1 MRVSPCLTAFFL
13 ACASLPLG
21 AQQGFYREYYAGIAG
36 SRVADLTAAAAFPD
50 APTVEEVVNAPLET
64 GVNVADYY
72 GQRVRALLTPAVTGS
87 YTFWVATDDGGE
99 LWLGTDHTPTSRR
112 RIAYVSGWAS
122 SREWTKEASQKS
134 AAITLTAGTRYYIE
148 VLQKEN
154 TGGDN
159 LAVAWQVPGTTT
171 TNVIPAA
178 VLTPYLDPPVI
189 RTQPLSLD
197 IEEQWAGLRS
207 ATFTVEAVRQGGVTY
222 QWQRDGVNLPGATAP
237 AYTLTADVANSN
249 RLFRCVLSNLAGT
262 VTSAAARY
270 RFVPDVTAPALTAWN
285 VFHDRRILTLGFS
298 EPLDPASA
306 TNPAAYAVS
315 GSAVLSATL
324 LGEGSGV
331 TLRLDTPLTAGATH
345 TLALTVQDRA
355 VPANTLALTGTT
367 FVPPLNAPV
376 PAALA
381 RGGREPAGPSSRR
394 TAIAITEI
402 NHTPAARGDGRDLR
416 FVELYNSN
424 PFYQDLSG
432 YRLSGVFDYT
442 LPTGTVLAANGYL
455 VVAPSPA
462 DVTAVTGLQQVVG
475 GFEAYAFDGSGEIT
489 LHDALGAWLS
499 TVAYGDDP
507 PWPVAADGSGH
518 TLVLARPSYGERDA
532 DGWSAS
538 ALPGGSPGAADPA
551 RPTAFEAVLINEVL
565 AHSGA
570 TPGFIELHNLSD
582 TPRALGGCVLKRD
595 DLNAPGFLIPDGT
608 ELPARGFLAF
618 HESALGFLIDGSGD
632 TVWLFAPAAAGGT
645 VIDALRLDDQ
655 QIGVAHG
662 RFPDGDARWNI
673 LETPTP
679 GAANTPRRP
688 APVVLNEIMYNPISE
703 DKDEEFVELFN
714 PGAQSVNLDGWKL
727 GGGIDYAFGPLSIPA
742 GGYLVVPRDPAA
754 FARLYPDRTALATP
768 DGFGGSLANSRETV
782 TLSQPVPVMDTADP
796 LAPVVVTNNTV
807 VERVTYRDG
816 GEWHALADGGGS
828 SLERIDPRADPA
840 LARSW
845 AASDES
851 QKSAWTTLE
860 FTGRIDHGFTASANG
875 DPNEMHI
882 GLMDAGECLIDAVE
896 VRATGG
902 ANLVNN
908 PSFESDTPDWRFM
921 GTHDRSA
928 IEPVAGA
935 FDGQRALRLRA
946 SDRVH
951 TGMNVIRGAMSAT
964 LPKSGTGTIRARVRW
979 LSGCPELLIRTRG
992 NWLEASGPILT
1003 TRALGT
1009 PGQPNS
1015 RAANAAPAIYDVIHQ
1030 PVLPRTGE
1038 KVTVYARLHD
1048 PDGLAQ
1054 AHLVY
1059 RVQGQA
1065 VTNRVAMR
1073 PCAAG
1078 FLAAEIPAGLPAG
1091 ALVAFH
1097 IEAEDCGVPA
1107 ARARFPA
1114 DAPVRECLV
1123 RFSEPLDSRA
1133 FGIYRFWMTQENID
1147 YWTRRER
1154 ASNAPVDATFIYG
1167 NDRVL
1172 YHAAMMYAGS
1182 PFHSNYSSPIG
1193 TGTVDYEA
1201 IFQNDDTV
1209 LDDDGM
1215 VLSTVGN
1222 LGNDDL
1228 GIREQF
1234 CFSLVQAL
1242 GLPHVHRRFVHVY
1255 ANGTEQFSKK
1265 IYEDTEKPNAGV
1277 VKHWFPEDDDNDL
1290 FKIDDWFEYT
1300 LDISA
1305 FTIITARLQ
1314 PYLTDAPDGD
1324 GQVLKTGRYRWNW
1337 QKRGYA
1343 NFFANDYANF
1353 FSLVET
1359 LNTVDPATY
1368 TQRIRQE
1375 INLEGFA
1382 GVIAMN
1388 QFIGNY
1394 DTYGFNRGKNMYLYD
1409 SAAGWQLIAWDL
1421 DVSFGA
1427 NRPLTDPI
1435 NPSLATFPTDDPT
1448 MRTFLKHPVTA
1459 RVFWRAVEKLLAAS
1473 ADPALRAWTRAKYD
1487 ALRAD
1492 ATVLNGNYDAYF
1504 ANVETRCANVAAQL
1518 AAANASAFSVTT
1530 PAAAASEADSNVV
1543 TLSGNAPFA
1552 VTALRVN
1559 GAETDVTWTSS
1570 TTWSAQV
1577 VLNNGT
1583 NAFQIEAFTADG
1595 MRLSG
1600 GSVTRTIVYTG
1611 TPLDPLDGYLL
1622 ISEIMAHPVTNSAA
1636 YVEIANRSAS
1646 TRMNL
1651 TGVYLDG
1658 AVAFAFAS
1666 GTVLNPGERLLVAA
1680 DPQAIAQVYGTG
1692 AWQRVAG
1699 TYSGV
1704 LPPAGT
1710 LRLRRRATG
1719 FEPDDPVLD
1728 RVTYGDRHP
1737 WPEAVPP
1744 GTALQLINPALDN
1757 SRPANWVADG
1767 VSNSVTVTA
1776 VPWTHVWSYFATGYP
1791 GDTWT
1796 APAFDDAAWP
1806 AGPGPLGFEDDP
1818 LSLPLATVIPKTSGR
1833 VAYYFR
1839 TDFSYSGNPVNA
1851 TLRLSYMLDD
1861 AAAFYLNGEEIHR
1874 SALMP
1879 IGPLTDASVA
1889 TTHILPEGQIQ
1900 GPFALPATALRSG
1913 LNTLA
1918 VSVHQNQGG
1927 SSDLVFGMTLDIAT
1941 VQTDTCTP
1949 GAANASSLPLTAL
1962 PEVWLNELQP
1972 RNLTGPADNAGE
1984 REPWVELYNSGD
1996 AAVALDGWALA
2007 TAQGDPG
2014 WSFPAGTLLEP
2025 GAFLR
2030 VWLDAEP
2037 GESAPGHL
2045 HAGFRFDFV
2054 SGTLLLRAPLDG
2066 RAVVVDAL
2074 DYTDCADDAAWG
2086 AWPDGS
2092 PDQRR
2097 WLHPATP
2104 GAANRADRPT
2114 CRIVINEF
2122 MAQNDLFTNPL
2133 TGKKED
2139 WFELFNDGAAP
2150 VDLGGWVVTD
2160 TLTSETPPTPDLRAS
2175 KALVIPPGVTLAPG
2189 AALRI
2194 WTGASD
2200 AASLP
2205 VDPANLQA
2213 PFGLGKSG
2221 DRICLFTPALALA
2234 DRIAYATEQSG
2245 AASMGRW
2252 LNGASGDLVLFD
2264 RPTPGAPNRNPRFT
2278 ETLLAQPDPY
2288 AIREEQPFVCTN
2300 TLTAARPD
2308 AFAFRL
2314 FPTEGAALPAGLQF
2328 DTASGVL
2335 TWTPTE
2341 AQGPGLYALR
2351 LCGFLV
2357 DGLSVTGC
2365 DEALLTLRVLET
2377 PSRPQF
2383 GPLADVTVNEG
2394 QLATFTVTAIRTEEI
2409 PPYPT
2414 ATRLRLEGALPSNA
2428 VFNAGSGAFTW
2439 QTDEPDGPGEFP
2451 FTVIAE
2457 DADDPSVFCVTQVTV
2472 RVNEVNRSFAYA
2484 SPATFML
2491 WREEPFAVHL
2501 RYNDPDLPPNVFSYA
2516 LLSGPDGLTLDP
2528 ATGRVQWQPNAA
2540 QTGSFSLRVRAFDG
2554 AGAALSTTIGL
2565 SVDTHSLSAAAL
2577 TAAAAGGGLELK
2589 WASKPYTFYT
2599 IEWCADLASPVWHPV
2614 NADAPVAG
2622 TGAVLSFTLDPAA
2635 LGSPANAFF
2644 RIRQTRE

>member
-1 MRVSPCLTAFFL
+1 M
-13 ACASLPLG
+13 PLG
-21 AQQGFYREYYAGIAG
+21 AQQGFYREYYAGISG
-36 SRVADLTAAAAFPD
+36 GRVADLTAAAAFPD
-50 APTVEEVVNAPLET
+50 APTVEEVVNSQLET

-72 GQRVRALLTPAVTGS
+72 GQRVRALLTPTVTGS

-99 LWLGTDHTPTSRR
+99 LWLGTDHLPASRR
-112 RIAYVSGWAS
+112 RIAYVSGWTN
-122 SREWTKEASQKS
+122 SREWTKEPNQKS
-134 AAITLTAGTRYYIE
+134 SPIALTAGTRYYIE

-159 LAVAWQVPGTTT
+159 LAVAWQVPGTTA

-178 VLTPYLDPPVI
+178 VLTPFLDPPVI

-207 ATFTVEAVRQGGVTY
+207 ATFAVEAVRQGGVTY

-237 AYTLTADVANSN
+237 AYTLTADLANSN

-270 RFVPDVTAPALTAWN
+270 RFVPDVTAPALTAWS
-285 VFHDRRILTLGFS
+285 VFHDRHILTLAFS

-315 GSAVLSATL
+315 GSAVLNATL
-324 LGEGSGV
+324 LEDGAGV
-331 TLRLDTPLTAGATH
+331 ALHLDTALTAGATH

-355 VPANTLALTGTT
+355 VPANTLALTGYA
-367 FVPPLNAPV
+367 FVPPLNATV
-376 PAALA
+376 PAALV

-402 NHTPAARGDGRDLR
+402 SHTPAARSDGRDLR

-507 PWPVAADGSGH
+507 PWPAAADGSGH

-551 RPTAFEAVLINEVL
+551 RPAAFEAVLINEVL

-570 TPGFIELHNLSD
+570 TPGFIELHNLAD
-582 TPRALGGCVLKRD
+582 TPCALGGCVLKRD
-595 DLNAPGFLIPDGT
+595 DLSAPGYLFPDGT
-608 ELPARGFLAF
+608 ELPARGFLAV
-618 HESALGFLIDGSGD
+618 HETALGFLIDGSGD
-632 TVWLFAPAAAGGT
+632 TVWLFAPAATGGH

-673 LETPTP
+673 LEKPTP

-703 DKDEEFVELFN
+703 DKDEEYVELFN

-727 GGGIDYAFGPLSIPA
+727 GGGIDYVFGPLSIPA

-768 DGFGGSLANSRETV
+768 DGFSGSLANSRETV
-782 TLSQPVPVMDTADP
+782 TLSQPVPVMDTTDP
-796 LAPVVVTNNTV
+796 LAPFAATKNTV

-828 SLERIDPRADPA
+828 SLERIDPRADPS

-860 FTGRIDHGFTASANG
+860 FTGRIDHGFTASSNG

-896 VRATGG
+896 VRAAGG

-908 PSFESDTPDWRFM
+908 PSFESDTPDWRFL
-921 GTHDRSA
+921 GTHEFSSVELAAD
-928 IEPVAGA
+928 A
-935 FDGQRALRLRA
+935 FDG
-946 SDRVH
+946 SRVLH
-951 TGMNVIRGAMSAT
+951 VRSSGHPNTGANIIHGTLNAV
-964 LPKSGTGTIRARVRW
+964 LPKSGTGTLRARVRW
-979 LSGCPELLIRTRG
+979 ISGCPELLIRTRG

-1003 TRALGT
+1003 TRALGS

-1015 RAANAAPAIYDVIHQ
+1015 RAANAAPAIYDVIHR

-1054 AHLVY
+1054 ACLIY

-1065 VTNRVAMR
+1065 VTNRIAMR

-1107 ARARFPA
+1107 ARTRFPA
-1114 DAPVRECLV
+1114 DAPAREALV

-1133 FGIYRFWMTQENID
+1133 FGIYRFWMTQENIE
-1147 YWTRRER
+1147 YWSRREVTGN
-1154 ASNAPVDATFIYG
+1154 SDVPCTFVY
-1167 NDRVL
+1167 NDRVV
-1172 YHAAMMYAGS
+1172 YGAGMHYSGS
-1182 PFHSNYSSPIG
+1182 PFHDGYSAPFTAG
-1193 TGTVDYEA
+1193 NTDYEA
-1201 IFQNDDTV
+1201 NFPEDDTV
-1209 LDDDGM
+1209 LDDDEF
-1215 VLSTVGN
+1215 VLATPGN

-1228 GIREQF
+1228 AVREQF
-1234 CFSLVQAL
+1234 CYALLQAI
-1242 GLPHVHRRFVHVY
+1242 GLPHPHRRFVHVY
-1255 ANGTEQFSKK
+1255 GNGIEQYSRK
-1265 IYEDTEKPNAGV
+1265 IYESSEKPDGPFL
-1277 VKHWFPEDDDNDL
+1277 KHWFPDRDDTEHEF
-1290 FKIDDWFEYT
+1290 FKIDDWFEFSDDTKDFNY
-1300 LDISA
+1300 
-1305 FTIITARLQ
+1305 ITATLQ
-1314 PYLTDAPDGD
+1314 PFTTPAPG
-1324 GQVLKTGRYRWNW
+1324 GGAMLKPARYRWSW
-1337 QKRGYA
+1337 MKRSCP
-1343 NFFANDYANF
+1343 NFSYTDSTRFLA
-1353 FSLVET
+1353 LVEA
-1359 LNTVDPATY
+1359 LNTVGDAYLPAVRSAVNIE
-1368 TQRIRQE
+1368 Q
-1375 INLEGFA
+1375 FV
-1382 GVIAMN
+1382 GVLAAN
-1388 QFIGNY
+1388 HFIGNH
-1394 DTYGFNRGKNMYLYD
+1394 DSYGHSRGKNMYLYRG
-1409 SAAGWQLIAWDL
+1409 AAGWQLLAWDL
-1421 DVSFGA
+1421 DNNPFA
-1427 NRPLTDPI
+1427 NTGSSAPSYVI
-1435 NPSLATFPTDDPT
+1435 NPAAANFQAHDPVIRRLLATPA
-1448 MRTFLKHPVTA
+1448 VA
-1459 RVFWRAVEKLLAAS
+1459 RIFWRAVQGLLTAS
-1473 ADPALRAWTRAKYD
+1473 ADPAIRAAIRVRYD

-1492 ATVLNGNYDAYF
+1492 STNLGTGYDTYF
-1504 ANVETRCANVAAQL
+1504 ANVEARRAGVAAQL
-1518 AAANASAFSVTT
+1518 AAANAGAFRVTAPAT
-1530 PAAAASEADSNVV
+1530 AVSEAAANVV
-1543 TLSGNAPFA
+1543 TLSGDAPFA
-1552 VTALRVN
+1552 VTALRIN

-1570 TTWSAQV
+1570 TTWSAQA

-1583 NAFQIEAFTADG
+1583 NTFQIEAFTADG
-1595 MRLSG
+1595 TRLPG

-1622 ISEIMAHPVTNSAA
+1622 ISEIMANPVTNSAA
-1636 YVEIANRSAS
+1636 YVEIANRSAA

-1806 AGPGPLGFEDDP
+1806 AGPGPLGFETDALP
-1818 LSLPLATVIPKTSGR
+1818 VPLATTIPKVSGR

-1851 TLRLSYMLDD
+1851 TLRLTYMLDD

-1949 GAANASSLPLTAL
+1949 GEANASSLPLTAL

-1972 RNLTGPADNAGE
+1972 RNLTGPADNTGE

-1996 AAVALDGWALA
+1996 DAVALDGWTLA

-2014 WSFPAGTLLEP
+2014 WSFPSGTQLDP

-2037 GESAPGHL
+2037 GESAPGHP

-2074 DYTDCADDAAWG
+2074 DYADCADDAAWG

-2092 PDQRR
+2092 LGQRR
-2097 WLHPATP
+2097 WLHPATL
-2104 GAANRADRPT
+2104 GAANRADRPA

-2160 TLTSETPPTPDLRAS
+2160 TLTSETPPTPDLRAT
-2175 KALVIPPGVTLAPG
+2175 KALVIPSGVTLAPG

-2205 VDPANLQA
+2205 FDPANLQA

-2234 DRIAYATEQSG
+2234 DRLAYVTEQIG
-2245 AASMGRW
+2245 TASMGRW
-2252 LNGASGDLVLFD
+2252 LNGASGDLVLFN

-2278 ETLLAQPDPY
+2278 ETLLAQPEPY
-2288 AIREEQPFVCTN
+2288 TLREEQPFVCTN
-2300 TLTAARPD
+2300 TLTAARP
-2308 AFAFRL
+2308 ATFAFRL
-2314 FPTEGAALPAGLQF
+2314 YPAEGDLLPEGLQF

-2335 TWTPTE
+2335 TWTPAE

-2357 DGLSVTGC
+2357 DGLSVVGC
-2365 DEALLTLRVLET
+2365 DETLLTLRVLET

-2394 QLATFTVTAIRTEEI
+2394 QLVAFTVTATRAEEI

-2428 VFNAGSGAFTW
+2428 VFNADSGAFTW
-2439 QTDEPDGPGEFP
+2439 QTGEPDGPGEFP

-2501 RYNDPDLPPNVFSYA
+2501 RYNDPDLPPNVFTYS
-2516 LLSGPDGLTLDP
+2516 LLSGPDGLTLNP
-2528 ATGRVQWQPNAA
+2528 ATGQVQWQPRAD

-2577 TAAAAGGGLELK
+2577 DAAAQGGGMELK

-2599 IEWCADLASPVWHPV
+2599 IEWCADLTRPVWSPVNPDV
-2614 NADAPVAG
+2614 PVAG
-2622 TGAVLSFTLDPAA
+2622 TGAVLSYTLDPAA
-2635 LGSPANAFF
+2635 LGSLSNAFF
-2644 RIRQTRE
+2644 RIRQTRPR